1 MKKILFIL
9 LGIALINLSAVS
21 LFSQQSEEEYEY
33 VTDYKA
39 LQVDLGYSSYAG
51 ISAAVG
57 FRYWLF
63 SFSIGLSG
71 FANSIPAYSMDNY
84 SVNINPMQPLPTGY
98 EEEKYGALLVTA
110 DLGFHYDITE
120 DIGLFASI
128 GYYSA
133 TDTLLAYNYT
143 KDIRYFYKHYVS
155 DGVAFSLGGDY
166 FVTDVIKAGLGYHTR
181 RGVFARISYI
191 WL

>member
-9 LGIALINLSAVS
+9 FGIALFCVNSLNL
-21 LFSQQSEEEYEY
+21 LSQQSEEEYEY
-33 VTDYKA
+33 ATDYKA
-39 LQVDLGYSSYAG
+39 IQVDLGYSNYAG
-51 ISAAVG
+51 VSAAVG

-71 FANSIPAYSMDNY
+71 FANSIPAYSKDSY
-84 SVNINPMQPLPTGY
+84 SVQINPMQPLPTGY

-120 DIGLFASI
+120 NIGLFASV
-128 GYYSA
+128 GYYSS
-133 TDTLLAYNYT
+133 TDTLLAYDYK
-143 KDIRYFYKHYVS
+143 KDIRYYYKHYVS
-155 DGVAFSLGGDY
+155 DGIAFSVGGDY
-166 FVTDVIKAGLGYHTR
+166 FVTEDIKAGLGYHTR
-181 RGVFARISYI
+181 RGIFARISYI

>member
-1 MKKILFIL
+1 MKKYLVAFWVISLLILSS
-9 LGIALINLSAVS
+9 INL
-21 LFSQQSEEEYEY
+21 LSQSSQEDYEY
-33 VTDYKA
+33 ATDYKA
-39 LQVDLGYSSYAG
+39 IQLDLGYTNYSG

-71 FANSIPAYSMDNY
+71 FANKIPPYSLYDN

-120 DIGLFASI
+120 NIGLFASI
-128 GYYSA
+128 GYYSS

-143 KDIRYFYKHYVS
+143 RDLRYYYKYYVS
-155 DGVAFSLGGDY
+155 DGIAFSLGGDY
-166 FVTDVIKAGLGYHTR
+166 FITDDIKAGLGYHTR
-181 RGVFARISYI
+181 RGIFARISYI